1 MSIGTGQKP
10 ERAGA
15 TPQAGGGRT
24 APQAAGGK
32 AAPPAG
38 GNAAGQAGGGNA
50 AGQVAGRTASQV
62 QLPDTPSLYPAGLER
77 IEVELLLEALHRH
90 YGYDFRSYAYASL
103 KRRLWKYAEAEGVTT
118 ISGLQDRVLHDPSAM
133 ERLLMS
139 LSVNVTAMFRDPGFY
154 RAFREKVVP
163 LLRTYPFVRIWHA
176 GCATGE
182 EVYSMAILLQE
193 EGLYDRTRIYATDI
207 NEVLLQKAREGIFP
221 LDKMQEYTRN
231 YQRAGGTHS
240 FSGYYTAAYD
250 GALFSPALRRNVVFA
265 QHNLVTDRSFS
276 EFNVILCRNV
286 MIYFDRELQS
296 RVHRLFY
303 ESLPVYGIL
312 ALGSKESLRFSAV
325 EDHYEE
331 LSEREKIYRKVS

>member
-1 MSIGTGQKP
+1 MLL
-10 ERAGA
+10 
-15 TPQAGGGRT
+15 QAVYL
-24 APQAAGGK
+24 K
-32 AAPPAG
+32 
-38 GNAAGQAGGGNA
+38 
-50 AGQVAGRTASQV
+50 
-62 QLPDTPSLYPAGLER
+62 Y
-77 IEVELLLEALHRH
+77 H
-90 YGYDFRSYAYASL
+90 YDFRGYARASL
-103 KRRLWKYAEAEGVTT
+103 RRRLWRRTDLEGLKSL
-118 ISGLQDRVLHDPSAM
+118 SGLQERVLHDPACM
-133 ERLLMS
+133 EQLLLD
-139 LSVNVTAMFRDPGFY
+139 LSINVTTMFRDPSFY
-154 RAFREKVVP
+154 AAFREKVVP

-231 YQRAGGTHS
+231 YLRAGGTHS